1 MGLRCRQKRC
11 FRTTTDSAHT
21 MPVASN
27 LLAQDFR
34 TDAPGKVW
42 LTDITYVRTDEG
54 WLYLAGVKDL
64 FTQEI
69 VGYAMSARMTQDLT
83 LDALNRAVRH
93 ARPRAGLL
101 HHSDRGSQYCASRY
115 RKRLDALGMRV
126 SMSRRGNC
134 YDNAPMESFWGSL
147 KNELLH
153 HGRFATRAQAQGAI
167 TEWIEVF
174 YNRQRLHS
182 ALGYQP
188 PVAFRQAF
196 FQRTSQ

>member
-1 MGLRCRQKRC
+1 MGQFLIGG
-11 FRTTTDSAHT
+11 D
-21 MPVASN
+21 
-27 LLAQDFR
+27 
-34 TDAPGKVW
+34 KVW

-54 WLYLAGVKDL
+54 WLYLAGVKDV

-69 VGYAMSARMTQDLT
+69 VGYAMSKRMTHELT
-83 LDALNRAVRH
+83 LEALNRAVRY
-93 ARPRAGLL
+93 ARPEPGLL

-115 RKRLDALGMRV
+115 RERLDALGMQV

-147 KNELLH
+147 KNELLYQR
-153 HGRFATRAQAQGAI
+153 RFATRAQARAAI

-182 ALGYQP
+182 ALGYQS
-188 PVAFRQAF
+188 PVAFRQGLL
-196 FQRTSQ
+196 

>member
-1 MGLRCRQKRC
+1 M
-11 FRTTTDSAHT
+11 
-21 MPVASN
+21 ASN

-64 FTQEI
+64 FTQVI

-126 SMSRRGNC
+126 SMSRR
-134 YDNAPMESFWGSL
+134 DHRVDRSVLQPSAP
-147 KNELLH
+147 
-153 HGRFATRAQAQGAI
+153 AQCAGLPAAGGFPAGFLSKDF
-167 TEWIEVF
+167 TVKETV
-174 YNRQRLHS
+174 Y
-182 ALGYQP
+182 G
-188 PVAFRQAF
+188 
-196 FQRTSQ
+196 